1 MSVAYNGLYV
11 DEKYSAILEPNLYY
25 TNPFV
30 DGVTFTSKYEIG
42 PGGAIYVSKLA
53 TSAVAPGTPGRDFSD
68 EATTNSLIPIVLN
81 NNYQKSKKIYGVQ
94 ASAVDYNLANET
106 LGVAVQ
112 EVGEGMGQSGL
123 ACLVAEGTASAQTA
137 SITTANLKK
146 ILIADR
152 KAVVK
157 AKGKADVIL
166 MSPDTYATM
175 LEASGAEFVPES
187 NEFVNTNGQMGK
199 WLGFTVLEVPGLSA
213 TTATYYNHAGSLVT
227 STFSAVDYIMYN
239 HEALSIIPNFDTARI
254 IDSENFVGS
263 KAQVEANMGF
273 RVTNGDLVVVKKHS

>member
-1 MSVAYNGLYV
+1 MSIAYNGLYV

-25 TNPFV
+25 ANPFV

-53 TSAVAPGTPGRDFSD
+53 TNPVTPGTPGRDFSD
-68 EATTNSLIPIVLN
+68 EATTNTLIPILLN

-137 SITTANLKK
+137 SITTANLKSSIIK
-146 ILIADR
+146 DR

-157 AKGKADVIL
+157 AKGRADVIL
-166 MSPDTYATM
+166 MSPDTFATM
-175 LEASGAEFVPES
+175 LEASGAEFTPES
-187 NEFVNTNGQMGK
+187 NEFVNANGQIGK
-199 WLGFTVLEVPGLSA
+199 WLGFTIMEVPGLSA
-213 TTATYYNHAGSLVT
+213 TTATYYNSVGSLTT
-227 STFSAVDYIMYN
+227 STFSAVDYILYN

-254 IDSENFVGS
+254 VDSENFVGS
-263 KAQVEANMGF
+263 KAQVEANLGF
-273 RVTNGDLVVVKKHS
+273 KVTNADLVVVRRHS